1 MLLIAKLEKTKPFKI
16 KVQDTGHQTT
26 RFGAC
31 LSDSITA
38 KKYHDQCNSSKRK
51 QLTGPYF
58 QFQRINPFS
67 VIGKHGSA
75 QVDVMLEKWQALYP
89 VSRQQEERETPGQS
103 TFPVTSVSPPT
114 RPHLFLI
121 PVK

>member
-75 QVDVMLEKWQALYP
+75 QINMILEDLR
-89 VSRQQEERETPGQS
+89 VI
-103 TFPVTSVSPPT
+103 PPHPQT
-114 RPHLFLI
+114 A
-121 PVK
+121 